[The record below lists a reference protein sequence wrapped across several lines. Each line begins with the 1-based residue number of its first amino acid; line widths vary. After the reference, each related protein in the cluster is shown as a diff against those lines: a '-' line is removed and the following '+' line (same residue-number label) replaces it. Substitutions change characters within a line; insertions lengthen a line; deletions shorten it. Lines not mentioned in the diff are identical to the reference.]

1 MNILIGKIGK
11 SIKFKNLDLRKGGDS
26 IIIFYSTLS
35 RMFPEHNFYFG
46 GPNALDK
53 LTETEYLKIFPNK
66 NVFSAYQRIDGPIL
80 GEDENGVIYSDDYKT
95 PVKYFIDNNIKIDFA
110 LLMMGMCSSNAN
122 IPDFVP
128 KKDGSKRR
136 FLAWTVNYA
145 APYLY
150 TLNELGCPFYM
161 ISEDARY
168 ITANAGDLYNHEKLV
183 FSQINGTFKTLP
195 RVNSKTDIDFAK
207 RTRVD
212 VPVVYSGCEK
222 IFMAGCDKNWRSHID
237 FDRKLNSTGNKLIVL
252 SNGHGMKKINSGAGT
267 GCERLPM
274 YKKYIIDALA
284 GTEYADTKI
293 YGVWDDETYSK
304 YPNIINR
311 PMIELKDEIADAR
324 YTFIYSIAPGFVTV
338 KPMEMIMQG
347 LIPFIHPDYD
357 IYKLLNIPEYCY
369 IKDEQDLI
377 NKMRELDND
386 PIKYKEIFDACMNCV
401 KQEDLDGSAIVNTI
415 MGRIYQDFDMEYTNR
430 PGVESIFNRFS
441 KEMF

>member
-11 SIKFKNLDLRKGGDS
+11 AIKFKNLDLRTGGDS
-26 IIIFYSTLS
+26 IIIFYSNLS

-46 GPNALDK
+46 GPSGLDK
-53 LTETEYLKIFPNK
+53 LTEDEYLKLFPNK
-66 NVFSAYQRIDGPIL
+66 NVFSAYSKISDTDTDA
-80 GEDENGVIYSDDYKT
+80 GEYGINYMS
-95 PVKYFIDNNIKIDFA
+95 PVKFFKENNINIDFA
-110 LLMMGMCSSNAN
+110 LLMSGMCSSNAN

-128 KKDGSKRR
+128 KADGSKRR
-136 FLAWTVNYA
+136 FLAWTINYA

-183 FSQINGTFKTLP
+183 FSQINGTFTTLP
-195 RVNSKTDIDFAK
+195 RIKSKTNFNRA
-207 RTRVD
+207 RVN

-222 IFMAGCDKNWRSHID
+222 IFMAGCSKDWRNNID
-237 FDRKLNSTGNKLIVL
+237 FERKLNSTGDRLIIL
-252 SNGHGMKKINSGAGT
+252 SNGHGIKKINTGAGT
-267 GCERLPM
+267 NNERLSM
-274 YKKYIIDALA
+274 YKKYVIDNLTD
-284 GTEYADTKI
+284 TEYANTKI
-293 YGVWDDETYSK
+293 YGKWDDETYAN
-304 YPNIINR
+304 YPSIINK
-311 PMIELKDEIADAR
+311 PMIELQDEIADAR

-357 IYKLLNIPEYCY
+357 IYNLLDIPEYCY

-386 PIKYKEIFDACMNCV
+386 PIKYKEVFDACMNCV
-401 KQEDLDGSAIVNTI
+401 KQEDLDGSAVINFI
-415 MGRIYQDFDMEYTNR
+415 MGRIYQDFNMEYKPR
-430 PGVESIFNRFS
+430 KGCESIFNRFS
-441 KEMF
+441 KNMF

>member
-11 SIKFKNLDLRKGGDS
+11 SIKFKNLDLRTGGDS
-26 IIIFYSTLS
+26 IIIFYSNLS

-46 GPNALDK
+46 GPSGLDK
-53 LTETEYLKIFPNK
+53 LTEEEYLKLFPNK
-66 NVFSAYQRIDGPIL
+66 NVFSAYTKGPKTNTDA
-80 GEDENGVIYSDDYKT
+80 GEYNDSYKSA
-95 PVKYFIDNNIKIDFA
+95 VRFFKDNNITIDFA
-110 LLMMGMCSSNAN
+110 LLMSGMCSSNAN

-128 KKDGSKRR
+128 KGDGSKRR

-183 FSQINGTFKTLP
+183 FSQINGTFTTLP
-195 RVNSKTDIDFAK
+195 RIKSKTDFS
-207 RTRVD
+207 RSRVD

-222 IFMAGCDKNWRSHID
+222 IFMAGCAKDWRDNID
-237 FDRKLNSTGNKLIVL
+237 FERKLNSTGDRLIIL
-252 SNGHGMKKINSGAGT
+252 SNGHGLKRINTGAGT
-267 GCERLPM
+267 NNERLSM
-274 YKKYIIDALA
+274 YKKYVIDNLTN
-284 GTEYADTKI
+284 TEYANTKI
-293 YGVWDDETYSK
+293 YGKWDDETYEN
-304 YPNIINR
+304 YPSIINK
-311 PMIELKDEIADAR
+311 PMIELQDEIADAR

-357 IYKLLNIPEYCY
+357 IYGLLNIPEYCY

-377 NKMRELDND
+377 NKMRELDSNPD
-386 PIKYKEIFDACMNCV
+386 KYKEVFDACMDCV
-401 KQEDLDGSAIVNTI
+401 NEKDLDGSNVINFI
-415 MGRIYQDFDMEYTNR
+415 MGRIYQDFNLEYTDR
-430 PGVESIFNRFS
+430 KGCESIFNRFS
-441 KEMF
+441 KNMF

>member
-53 LTETEYLKIFPNK
+53 LTEAEYLKIFPNK
-66 NVFSAYQRIDGPIL
+66 NVFSAYRRIDGPIL
-80 GEDENGVIYSDDYKT
+80 GEDENGVIYSNDYKT
-95 PVKYFIDNNIKIDFA
+95 PVDYFISNNIKIDFA

-122 IPDFVP
+122 IPNFVP
-128 KKDGSKRR
+128 KKDGSRRR

-145 APYLY
+145 APYLH

-195 RVNSKTDIDFAK
+195 RVISKDNVSFESRK
-207 RTRVD
+207 RVE

-222 IFMAGCDKNWRSHID
+222 IFMAGCDKNWQSHID
-237 FDRKLNSTGNKLIVL
+237 FNRKLNSTGNKLIVL
-252 SNGHGMKKINSGAGT
+252 SNGHGMKKINTGAGT

-293 YGVWDDETYSK
+293 YGVWDEETYAN

-357 IYKLLNIPEYCY
+357 IYNLLDIPEYCY
-369 IKDEQDLI
+369 IKDEADLL

-386 PIKYKEIFDACMNCV
+386 PAKYKEVFDACMNCV
-401 KQEDLDGSAIVNTI
+401 KQEDLDGSAVVNTI
-415 MGRIYQDFDMEYTNR
+415 MSRIYQDFDMEYTNR

>member
-53 LTETEYLKIFPNK
+53 LTEAEYLKIFPNK
-66 NVFSAYQRIDGPIL
+66 NVFSAYRRVDGPIL

-95 PVKYFIDNNIKIDFA
+95 PVNYFAENNITIDFA

-128 KKDGSKRR
+128 KKDGSKRK
-136 FLAWTVNYA
+136 FLAWTLNYA

-150 TLNELGCPFYM
+150 TLNELGIPFYM
-161 ISEDARY
+161 IAEDARY

-183 FSQINGTFKTLP
+183 FSQINGIFTTGARIK
-195 RVNSKTDIDFAK
+195 SKTDF
-207 RTRVD
+207 TRKKVQ
-212 VPVVYSGCEK
+212 VEAVYCGCEK
-222 IFMAGCDKNWRSHID
+222 IFMAGCDKNWRDHID
-237 FDRKLNSTGNKLIVL
+237 FERKLNTTGNRMIVL
-252 SNGHGMKKINSGAGT
+252 SNGCGSKKINTGAGT
-267 GCERLPM
+267 QSDRLPM
-274 YKKYIIDALA
+274 YKKYIMDGLA

-293 YGVWDDETYSK
+293 YGVWDPEIYDE
-304 YPNIINR
+304 YPNIINI
-311 PMIELKDEIADAR
+311 PMYDLQDEIADAR
-324 YTFIYSIAPGFVTV
+324 YTLIYSIAPGFVTI

-357 IYKLLNIPEYCY
+357 IHRLLNVPEYCY
-369 IKDEQDLI
+369 IKDEKDML
-377 NKMRELDND
+377 NKMRELDSNPELYKQVFND
-386 PIKYKEIFDACMNCV
+386 CLDCIKPEH
-401 KQEDLDGSAIVNTI
+401 LDGSEVVNNI
-415 MGRIYQDFDMEYTNR
+415 MGRIYKEMNLEYEPR
-430 PGVESIFNRFS
+430 KGVEPIFNRFS
-441 KEMF
+441 RQMF

>member
-11 SIKFKNLDLRKGGDS
+11 AIKFKNLDLRTGGDS
-26 IIIFYSTLS
+26 IIIFYSNLS

-46 GPNALDK
+46 GPSQLDK
-53 LTETEYLKIFPNK
+53 LTKAEYNKLFPNG
-66 NVFSAYQRIDGPIL
+66 NVFSAYTRSFNNN
-80 GEDENGVIYSDDYKT
+80 ERKDEYDFGDDYKS
-95 PVKYFIDNNIKIDFA
+95 PVKFFTENNIKIDFA
-110 LLMMGMCSSNAN
+110 LLMSGMCSSNAN

-128 KKDGSKRR
+128 KGDGSKRK

-195 RVNSKTDIDFAK
+195 RIKSKTDFS
-207 RTRVD
+207 RSRVD
-212 VPVVYSGCEK
+212 VPVIYSGCEK
-222 IFMAGCDKNWRSHID
+222 IFMAGCAKDWRSNID
-237 FDRKLNSTGNKLIVL
+237 FDRKLNSTGDRLIVL
-252 SNGHGMKKINSGAGT
+252 SNGHGIKKINTGAGT
-267 GCERLPM
+267 NNERLSM
-274 YKKYIIDALA
+274 YKKYVIDNLKD
-284 GTEYADTKI
+284 TEYANTKI
-293 YGVWDDETYSK
+293 YGKWDDETYEN
-304 YPNIINR
+304 YPSIINK
-311 PMIELKDEIADAR
+311 PMIELQDEIADAR

-357 IYKLLNIPEYCY
+357 IYGLLNIPEYCY

-386 PIKYKEIFDACMNCV
+386 PVKYKEVFDACMNCV
-401 KQEDLDGSAIVNTI
+401 KPEDLDGSAVINTI
-415 MGRIYQDFDMEYTNR
+415 MGRIYQDMNMEYVNR
-430 PGVESIFNRFS
+430 EGCESIFNRFS

>member
-11 SIKFKNLDLRKGGDS
+11 AIKFKNLDLRTGGDS
-26 IIIFYSTLS
+26 IIIFYSNLS

-46 GPNALDK
+46 GPSQLDK
-53 LTETEYLKIFPNK
+53 LTKAEYNKLFPNG
-66 NVFSAYQRIDGPIL
+66 NVFSAYTRSFVNKSR
-80 GEDENGVIYSDDYKT
+80 EDEYDFGDDYKS
-95 PVKYFIDNNIKIDFA
+95 PVKFFKENNITIDFA
-110 LLMMGMCSSNAN
+110 LLMSGMCSSNAN

-128 KKDGSKRR
+128 KGDGSKRK

-183 FSQINGTFKTLP
+183 FSQINGTFTTLP
-195 RVNSKTDIDFAK
+195 RIKSKTDFS
-207 RTRVD
+207 RSRVN
-212 VPVVYSGCEK
+212 VPVIYSGCEK
-222 IFMAGCDKNWRSHID
+222 IFMAGCSKDWRSNID
-237 FDRKLNSTGNKLIVL
+237 FDRKLNSIGDRLIVL
-252 SNGHGMKKINSGAGT
+252 SNGHGIKKINTGAGT
-267 GCERLPM
+267 NNERLSM
-274 YKKYIIDALA
+274 YKKYVIDNLKD
-284 GTEYADTKI
+284 TEYANTKI
-293 YGVWDDETYSK
+293 YGKWDDETYENYSS
-304 YPNIINR
+304 IINR

-357 IYKLLNIPEYCY
+357 IYNLLDIPEYCY
-369 IKDEQDLI
+369 IKDEQDLL

-386 PIKYKEIFDACMNCV
+386 PAKYKEIFDACMNCV
-401 KQEDLDGSAIVNTI
+401 KQEDLDGSAIINFI
-415 MGRIYQDFDMEYTNR
+415 MGRIYKDMNLEYTHR
-430 PGVESIFNRFS
+430 DGCESIFNRFS

>member
-11 SIKFKNLDLRKGGDS
+11 SIKFKNLDLRTGGVS
-26 IIIFYSTLS
+26 IIIFYSNLS

-46 GPNALDK
+46 GPSGLDK
-53 LTETEYLKIFPNK
+53 LTEAEYLKLFPNK
-66 NVFSAYQRIDGPIL
+66 NVFSAYTKGAKTDTDA
-80 GEDENGVIYSDDYKT
+80 GEYGDSYKSA
-95 PVKYFIDNNIKIDFA
+95 VKFFKENNITIDFA
-110 LLMMGMCSSNAN
+110 LLMSGMCSSNAN

-128 KKDGSKRR
+128 KADGSKRR

-183 FSQINGTFKTLP
+183 FSQINGTFTTLP
-195 RVNSKTDIDFAK
+195 RIKSKTDFSRA
-207 RTRVD
+207 RVN

-222 IFMAGCDKNWRSHID
+222 IFMGGCAKNWRDNID
-237 FDRKLNSTGNKLIVL
+237 FERKLNSTGDRLIIL
-252 SNGHGMKKINSGAGT
+252 SNGHGLKKINTGAGT
-267 GCERLPM
+267 NNERLSM
-274 YKKYIIDALA
+274 YKKYVIDNLA
-284 GTEYADTKI
+284 NTEYANTKI
-293 YGVWDDETYSK
+293 YGKWDDETYEN
-304 YPNIINR
+304 YPSIINK
-311 PMIELKDEIADAR
+311 PMIELQNEIADAR

-357 IYKLLNIPEYCY
+357 IYGLLNIPEYCY

-377 NKMRELDND
+377 NKMRELDSNPD
-386 PIKYKEIFDACMNCV
+386 KYKEVFDACMDCV
-401 KQEDLDGSAIVNTI
+401 NEKDLDGSNVINFI
-415 MGRIYQDFDMEYTNR
+415 MGRIYQDFGIDYKDR
-430 PGVESIFNRFS
+430 KGCESIFNRFS
-441 KEMF
+441 KDMF

>member
-11 SIKFKNLDLRKGGDS
+11 AIKFKNLDLRTGGDS
-26 IIIFYSTLS
+26 IIIFYSNLS

-46 GPNALDK
+46 GPSQLDK
-53 LTETEYLKIFPNK
+53 LTDDEYNKLFPNG
-66 NVFSAYQRIDGPIL
+66 NVFSAYTRAFDNKNR
-80 GEDENGVIYSDDYKT
+80 EDEYDFGDDFKS
-95 PVKYFIDNNIKIDFA
+95 PVKFFRENNITIDFA
-110 LLMMGMCSSNAN
+110 LLMSGMCSSNAN

-128 KKDGSKRR
+128 KGDGSKRK

-183 FSQINGTFKTLP
+183 FSQINGTFTTLP
-195 RVNSKTDIDFAK
+195 RIKSKTDFS
-207 RTRVD
+207 RSRVN
-212 VPVVYSGCEK
+212 VPVIYSGCEK
-222 IFMAGCDKNWRSHID
+222 IFMAGCSKDWRSNID
-237 FDRKLNSTGNKLIVL
+237 FDRKLNSTGDRLIVL
-252 SNGHGMKKINSGAGT
+252 SNGHGIKKINTGAGT
-267 GCERLPM
+267 NNERLSM
-274 YKKYIIDALA
+274 YKKYVIDNLVD
-284 GTEYADTKI
+284 TEYANTKI
-293 YGVWDDETYSK
+293 YGKWDDETYEN
-304 YPNIINR
+304 YPSIINR
-311 PMIELKDEIADAR
+311 PMIELQDEIADAR

-357 IYKLLNIPEYCY
+357 IYGLLDIPEYCY

-386 PIKYKEIFDACMNCV
+386 PVKYKEVFDACMNCV
-401 KQEDLDGSAIVNTI
+401 KQEDLDGSAVVNTI
-415 MGRIYQDFDMEYTNR
+415 MGRIYQDFGLDYTNR
-430 PGVESIFNRFS
+430 EGCESIFNRFS
-441 KEMF
+441 KNMF

>member
-11 SIKFKNLDLRKGGDS
+11 AIKFKNLDLRTGGDS
-26 IIIFYSTLS
+26 IIIFYSNLS

-46 GPNALDK
+46 GPSQLEK
-53 LTETEYLKIFPNK
+53 LTKAEYNKLFPNG
-66 NVFSAYQRIDGPIL
+66 NVFSAYTRAFDNKNR
-80 GEDENGVIYSDDYKT
+80 EDEYDFGDDFKS
-95 PVKYFIDNNIKIDFA
+95 PVKFFKENNITIDFA
-110 LLMMGMCSSNAN
+110 LLMSGMCSSNAN

-128 KKDGSKRR
+128 KGDGSKRK

-183 FSQINGTFKTLP
+183 FSQINGTFTTLP
-195 RVNSKTDIDFAK
+195 RIKSKTDFS
-207 RTRVD
+207 RSRVN
-212 VPVVYSGCEK
+212 VPVIYSGCEK
-222 IFMAGCDKNWRSHID
+222 IFMAGCSKDWRSNID
-237 FDRKLNSTGNKLIVL
+237 FDRKLNSTGDRLIVL
-252 SNGHGMKKINSGAGT
+252 SNGHGIKKINTGAGT
-267 GCERLPM
+267 NNERLSM
-274 YKKYIIDALA
+274 YKKYVIDNLKD
-284 GTEYADTKI
+284 TEYANTKI
-293 YGVWDDETYSK
+293 YGKWDDETYEN
-304 YPNIINR
+304 YPSIINR
-311 PMIELKDEIADAR
+311 PMIELQDEIADAR

-357 IYKLLNIPEYCY
+357 IYGLLDIPEYCY

-386 PIKYKEIFDACMNCV
+386 PVKYKEVFDACMNCV
-401 KQEDLDGSAIVNTI
+401 KQEDLNGSAVINTI
-415 MGRIYQDFDMEYTNR
+415 MGRIYQDFGLDYTNR
-430 PGVESIFNRFS
+430 EGCESIFNRFS
-441 KEMF
+441 KNMF

>member
-11 SIKFKNLDLRKGGDS
+11 AIKFKNLDLRTGGDS
-26 IIIFYSTLS
+26 IIIFYSNLS

-46 GPNALDK
+46 GPSQLDK
-53 LTETEYLKIFPNK
+53 LTKAEYNKLFPNG
-66 NVFSAYQRIDGPIL
+66 NVFSAYTRSFDNKNR
-80 GEDENGVIYSDDYKT
+80 EDEYDFGDDYKS
-95 PVKYFIDNNIKIDFA
+95 PVEFFKKNNITIDFA
-110 LLMMGMCSSNAN
+110 LLMSGMCSSNAN

-128 KKDGSKRR
+128 KGDGSKRK

-183 FSQINGTFKTLP
+183 FSQINGTFTTLP
-195 RVNSKTDIDFAK
+195 RIKSKTDFS
-207 RTRVD
+207 RSRVN
-212 VPVVYSGCEK
+212 VPVIYSGCEK
-222 IFMAGCDKNWRSHID
+222 IFMAGCSKDWRSNID
-237 FDRKLNSTGNKLIVL
+237 FDRKLNSTGDRLIVL
-252 SNGHGMKKINSGAGT
+252 SNGHGIKKINTGAGT
-267 GCERLPM
+267 NNERLSM
-274 YKKYIIDALA
+274 YKKYVIDNLKD
-284 GTEYADTKI
+284 TEYANTKI
-293 YGVWDDETYSK
+293 YGKWDDETYEN
-304 YPNIINR
+304 YPSIINR
-311 PMIELKDEIADAR
+311 PMIELQDEIADAR

-357 IYKLLNIPEYCY
+357 IYGLLDIPEYCY

-386 PIKYKEIFDACMNCV
+386 PVKYKEVFDACMNCV
-401 KQEDLDGSAIVNTI
+401 KQEDLDGSAVINTI
-415 MGRIYQDFDMEYTNR
+415 MGRIYQDFGLDYTNR
-430 PGVESIFNRFS
+430 EGCESIFNRFS
-441 KEMF
+441 KNMF